1 LETLVAVFQD
11 AVRVVEQERGL
22 ELQVNSPEST
32 LTTMLPIVNVIEAAR
47 VLKIE
52 DLSARLEATDNE
64 PVNDLNRETCSTRP
78 EATDNEPVRDLKI
91 ESRGERLEA
100 IVSEAVGV

>member
-1 LETLVAVFQD
+1 MERLVAVFQV

-52 DLSARLEATDNE
+52 DFSARLEA
-64 PVNDLNRETCSTRP
+64 
-78 EATDNEPVRDLKI
+78 K
-91 ESRGERLEA
+91 
-100 IVSEAVGV
+100 VSEAPTPLTRPLN

>member
-1 LETLVAVFQD
+1 
-11 AVRVVEQERGL
+11 
-22 ELQVNSPEST
+22 
-32 LTTMLPIVNVIEAAR
+32 MLPIVNVIEAAR

-52 DLSARLEATDNE
+52 DFSARLEATDNE
-64 PVNDLNRETCSTRP
+64 PVNDLNRETCSTKP

-91 ESRGERLEA
+91 EFRRERLEA